1 MAASPSVGAAIEDFV
16 HYFSLVQTNSVN
28 ALTVSN
34 GVARL
39 SYVITDATVRC
50 RTQDA
55 NFTLAMEDGFMRALL
70 GEAWR
75 PLAVDL
81 AHAPGDGLADY
92 QRQFGCKLRFGA
104 AQNALYFPAAV
115 LERVPRGADA
125 ARYAALRA
133 GLDGDLSGQTR
144 RLDLLRGFALRAVD
158 VEAELVTTTGA
169 AIVTSLASPASARP
183 AMTLERIGYGAGRR
197 DFPIP
202 NVVRVMIG
210 EAVSAAPHVGDDDV
224 VVIEANIDDMSPQH
238 FDLAVER
245 VFAAGAVDVWMTPIV
260 MKKGRPAIA
269 LAAIAPPA
277 AESAVATAMLR
288 ETSTIG
294 VRVRRER
301 RHTLAREIAWVTT
314 PFGPVRFKRATGE
327 GVDRAVPE
335 YDDVA
340 EIARR
345 EGLPL
350 GEVARIVMRSV
361 DERVDA

>member
-1 MAASPSVGAAIEDFV
+1 MLPRVPPPGAIMTGIARDTLAAIERERPVLAYLGPLTGAQPLCAGASEAFPLATFTLMLETAATELGDAGFGLMLGQKFSLAALGALGELMAASPSVGAAIEDFV

-144 RLDLLRGFALRAVD
+144 RLDLLRGFEAWITAGLCHALPTD
-158 VEAELVTTTGA
+158 VEDAAAAFGMSLRSFQRGLKAQGLNFAQLRSEVRLDLSRSLLEQTDLPVTAIGQRLGFSETSAFSRAFRTLTGQA
-169 AIVTSLASPASARP
+169 
-183 AMTLERIGYGAGRR
+183 
-197 DFPIP
+197 
-202 NVVRVMIG
+202 
-210 EAVSAAPHVGDDDV
+210 
-224 VVIEANIDDMSPQH
+224 
-238 FDLAVER
+238 
-245 VFAAGAVDVWMTPIV
+245 
-260 MKKGRPAIA
+260 
-269 LAAIAPPA
+269 PA
-277 AESAVATAMLR
+277 AYRQRTRA
-288 ETSTIG
+288 
-294 VRVRRER
+294 
-301 RHTLAREIAWVTT
+301 AW
-314 PFGPVRFKRATGE
+314 P
-327 GVDRAVPE
+327 
-335 YDDVA
+335 
-340 EIARR
+340 
-345 EGLPL
+345 
-350 GEVARIVMRSV
+350 
-361 DERVDA
+361 